1 MMVVLVLVLVLVVM
15 LLVLV
20 LVLVVMLL
28 EAMPSS
34 RWTRFHPGSR
44 APSRT
49 AESSRRS
56 SIENR
61 GKNSKGRS

>member
-1 MMVVLVLVLVLVVM
+1 MMVVLVLVLVVM

-44 APSRT
+44 PVSHRV
-49 AESSRRS
+49 SQIQHRKQ
-56 SIENR
+56 
-61 GKNSKGRS
+61 GQKQQVKGRMI